1 MRVRKA
7 DQSPTE
13 PGSAASAASHSASS
27 SSCAPDDAGN
37 YVQSGAVMCSHVQSG
52 AVRCSQGRI
61 ELLRRTARLDRSQ
74 QSVAISCNQVKSGEI
89 RCNQLQSCALLVST
103 AASKASRSRSE
114 DGLDSIA
121 RRSTCGKGMA
131 APW

>member
-1 MRVRKA
+1 MRARKA

-37 YVQSGAVMCSHVQSG
+37 HVQSG
-52 AVRCSQGRI
+52 AVRCSQV
-61 ELLRRTARLDRSQ
+61 
-74 QSVAISCNQVKSGEI
+74 QSGAIRAASSSSG
-89 RCNQLQSCALLVST
+89 ALHVST
-103 AASKASRSRSE
+103 AANKASRSRSE

-121 RRSTCGKGMA
+121 RRSTCGEGVA

>member
-1 MRVRKA
+1 MRARKA

-27 SSCAPDDAGN
+27 SSCAPDDGGN
-37 YVQSGAVMCSHVQSG
+37 QVQSGAVRCNQVQSG
-52 AVRCSQGRI
+52 AIRCSQGRI
-61 ELLRRTARLDRSQ
+61 ELLRRTARLDRRQ
-74 QSVAISCNQVKSGEI
+74 QSVAIRCNQVQSG
-89 RCNQLQSCALLVST
+89 ALHVST

-121 RRSTCGKGMA
+121 RRSTCGKGVA